1 MWEGRDAYRFVWKGE
16 GKQPPGRSKCRCE
29 DDIKVDL
36 K

>member
-1 MWEGRDAYRFVWKGE
+1 MRNGFVWNGK

-29 DDIKVDL
+29 YDIKVDL